1 VCQRVPVGE
10 RGLPDVE
17 GTMTDST
24 PGALRR
30 RDLITAI
37 ALTAI
42 APWARAQMK
51 IAGETFDATA
61 RVGDSDLVLN
71 GVGVRAVAWFK
82 GYAAAL
88 YLGAKAATP
97 AQVLATPGAKR
108 LQLRMLIDV
117 PAKEFVKA
125 VDVGIARNTPETEH
139 AALAERRAAF
149 DAQIEAFGTVAK
161 GAVVDLDYLPG
172 RGLQMSLNGRPA
184 GAAIPGA
191 DFYAAVL
198 LIFLGDKPVDKRL
211 KAGLLGARA

>member
-1 VCQRVPVGE
+1 MCQRAPVG
-10 RGLPDVE
+10 GPAVPDVE
-17 GTMTDST
+17 DAMTDST
-24 PGALRR
+24 PGWLRR
-30 RDLITAI
+30 RDLIAAF
-37 ALTAI
+37 ALAAV
-42 APWARAQMK
+42 APWTHAQMK
-51 IAGETFDATA
+51 IAGETFDASL
-61 RVGDSDLVLN
+61 RVGDAELVLN

-88 YLGAKAATP
+88 YLTAKAATP

-125 VDVGIARNTPETEH
+125 VDVGIARNTPESEH
-139 AALAERRAAF
+139 AALAERQASF
-149 DAQIEAFGTVAK
+149 DGQIQAIGTVEK

-172 RGLQMSLNGRPA
+172 RGLQMSLNGRP
-184 GAAIPGA
+184 GGPAIPGA

-211 KAGLLGARA
+211 KAGLLGARS

>member
-1 VCQRVPVGE
+1 MCQRAPVG
-10 RGLPDVE
+10 GPDLPSVE
-17 GTMTDST
+17 DGMIDST
-24 PGALRR
+24 PRSPRR
-30 RDLITAI
+30 RDLLAAL

-42 APWARAQMK
+42 APLARAQMK
-51 IAGETFDATA
+51 IAGETFDASA
-61 RVGDSDLVLN
+61 RVGDADLLLN

-82 GYAAAL
+82 GYAAGL

-125 VDVGIARNTPETEH
+125 VDVGIARNTPEAEH

-149 DAQIEAFGTVAK
+149 DAQIQAFGTVDK

-172 RGLQMSLNGRPA
+172 RGLQMSLNGHPA
-184 GAAIPGA
+184 GPAIPGA

-211 KAGLLGARA
+211 KAGLLGARS